1 MNQQR
6 QDAYLNLI
14 KQLLNCSSG
23 KYWEILETNQDLLDA
38 GLVQTMLRVA
48 NEQMT
53 LSKLDA
59 ANFLM
64 NLARQLMGALGASG
78 NTLLPMSPISSTCSL
93 RLIKE

>member
-64 NLARQLMGALGASG
+64 NLARQLVGALGASG
-78 NTLLPMSPISSTCSL
+78 NTLLPMSPISNTS
-93 RLIKE
+93 

>member
-64 NLARQLMGALGASG
+64 NLARQLVGALGASG
-78 NTLLPMSPISSTCSL
+78 NTLLPMSPSSTSSL